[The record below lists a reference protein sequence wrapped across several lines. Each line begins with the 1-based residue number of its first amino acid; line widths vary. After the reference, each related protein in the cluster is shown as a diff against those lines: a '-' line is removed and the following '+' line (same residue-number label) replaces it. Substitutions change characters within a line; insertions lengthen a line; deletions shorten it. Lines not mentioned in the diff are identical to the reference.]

1 MQKQHETDKQRAHI
15 TSLTQ
20 QENVCARQLRRT
32 NCPHAMPCH
41 AMPHTHSPEKFR
53 LIEKLPS
60 IRAHNMG
67 VPLPPIPTT
76 MLFVAGCIWQLER
89 DNYLTSCGVCV
100 QVWRVAYVLL
110 G

>member
-1 MQKQHETDKQRAHI
+1 MQKQHETNKQRAHI

-20 QENVCARQLRRT
+20 QENMRASIKKDQL
-32 NCPHAMPCH
+32 PPCH

-76 MLFVAGCIWQLER
+76 MLFVAGCIWQLEG